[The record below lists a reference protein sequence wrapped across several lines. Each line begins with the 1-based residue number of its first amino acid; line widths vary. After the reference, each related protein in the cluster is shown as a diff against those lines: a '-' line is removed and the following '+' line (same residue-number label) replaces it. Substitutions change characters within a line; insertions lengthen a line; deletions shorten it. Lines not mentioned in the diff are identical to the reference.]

1 MPDGHLDQLHPQ
13 SKRLREHFGLVG
25 TTEEQTRRAR
35 AAYYGLVTFAD
46 ERIGQV
52 LDALERNGLAE
63 DTVVVYVSD
72 HGEMMGEHGLW
83 WKCNFYESSAR
94 ACRSSSP
101 GRSASSPAGARRSP
115 RWWT

>member
-1 MPDGHLDQLHPQ
+1 MEGA
-13 SKRLREHFGLVG
+13 
-25 TTEEQTRRAR
+25 TEEQTRRGR

-52 LDALERNGLAE
+52 LDALERNGLA
-63 DTVVVYVSD
+63 DNTVVVYVSD

-83 WKCNFYESSAR
+83 WKCYVLRGLGR
-94 ACRSSSP
+94 ACRSSCP
-101 GRSASSPAGARRSP
+101 GRSASTPAAAQPSP